1 MELYKHRKMEK
12 YQQSLLSFD
21 AIYLIHQ
28 RNKVKYYFLAI
39 ILILVLM
46 FFLPW
51 TQNIK
56 SNGNITTLKQEHR
69 PQKINSPI
77 PGKINKWY
85 VKEGD
90 FVKEGDTILQLTE
103 IKEEYLDPN
112 LIPRTQ
118 SQVEAKSVLVERH
131 F

>member
-1 MELYKHRKMEK
+1 MELYTHREMKN
-12 YQQSLLSFD
+12 YQKPLLSFE

-28 RNKVKYYFLAI
+28 RHSVKYYFLAI
-39 ILILVLM
+39 MLILGLM

-85 VKEGD
+85 VKED
-90 FVKEGDTILQLTE
+90 FVKKG
-103 IKEEYLDPN
+103 
-112 LIPRTQ
+112 IP
-118 SQVEAKSVLVERH
+118 
-131 F
+131 FCC